1 VAAYDR
7 HECDLRAARINV
19 CSWESNGLNAEV
31 AFGLFMTPSR
41 HRLDRNPAAQS
52 PAGAEVCYP
61 VCRKHGT
68 YGAVKRREFIMLL
81 GGAAA
86 AWPLAARAQQA
97 ERMRRLAWLIAFP
110 EKSPLARQIVA
121 AVAQA
126 LQRLGWVEG
135 RNIHIEYRFAAG
147 EPALFKSYAAD
158 LVGLSPDVILAST
171 APAAAAMRELTR
183 TIPIVFVLVPDP
195 IGVGFV
201 QSFPRPGGNMTGFLS
216 YDAPLIGKW
225 VQLLKEIAPG
235 ITGVAAI
242 FNPDTAYPP
251 SFIVREIEAA
261 SSVGV
266 AATLAPVRDS
276 AAIEE
281 VVAAQAR
288 EPGRGLM
295 ILPDSF
301 NVRHRDVIIGAAN
314 RHRLPFIG
322 FDVFATAGVS
332 VVLRLLELA
341 VPADAPKRAANA
353 AFELFPVGSVPRVR
367 ASASVP
373 SGNGRGRRTEYVLKW
388 KHDTHPPANIF
399 PTIIF
404 LVHIAREPALQ
415 D

>member
-1 VAAYDR
+1 
-7 HECDLRAARINV
+7 
-19 CSWESNGLNAEV
+19 
-31 AFGLFMTPSR
+31 M
-41 HRLDRNPAAQS
+41 
-52 PAGAEVCYP
+52 
-61 VCRKHGT
+61 
-68 YGAVKRREFIMLL
+68 KRREFITVI

-86 AWPLAARAQQA
+86 AWPLPARAQQA

-110 EKSPLARQIVA
+110 EKSPLARQIMA
-121 AVAQA
+121 AVAHA

-147 EPALFKSYAAD
+147 EPALFKSFAAD
-158 LVGLSPDVILAST
+158 LVGQSPDVILAST
-171 APAAAAMRELTR
+171 TPATAAVRELTR
-183 TIPIVFVLVPDP
+183 TIPTVFVLVPDP

-201 QSFPRPGGNMTGFLS
+201 QSFPRPGGNMTGFIS

-235 ITGVAAI
+235 IRGVAAI

-281 VVAAQAR
+281 VVAAQAS

-301 NVRHRDVIIGAAN
+301 NVRHRDVIIEAAN

-322 FDVFATAGVS
+322 FDVFATAGGLMTYFPDAVDS
-332 VVLRLLELA
+332 HVQATAYVDRILKGEKPSELPVQAPTKYKLWINLKTAKTLGLE
-341 VPADAPKRAANA
+341 VPATLLARAD
-353 AFELFPVGSVPRVR
+353 EVV
-367 ASASVP
+367 
-373 SGNGRGRRTEYVLKW
+373 E
-388 KHDTHPPANIF
+388 
-399 PTIIF
+399 
-404 LVHIAREPALQ
+404 
-415 D
+415 